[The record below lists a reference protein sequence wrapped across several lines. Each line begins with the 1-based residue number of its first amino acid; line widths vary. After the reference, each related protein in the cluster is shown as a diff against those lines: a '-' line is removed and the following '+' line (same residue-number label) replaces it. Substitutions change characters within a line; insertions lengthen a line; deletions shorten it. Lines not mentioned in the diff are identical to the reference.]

1 MKKNSIITKRLTK
14 YSNLKKNLVKNN
26 ISFRDF
32 LFFFEISFDKNDR
45 KLIRQKVKDYL
56 IVSVNRFFKKKFKR
70 NSKFDSFK
78 KYLIDL
84 PNITPNGVI
93 KVKKENFKEYLI
105 IQKYIYKILK
115 KCGISNN
122 INLMEFVEVRLM
134 RSTKYKY
141 NSKRP
146 YSSSK
151 IHSDSWSGNP
161 CDAKLAFY
169 ILGDKDNT
177 IQFYSPKKIDIN
189 FFKKKINYETAIN
202 KYGFKKIKKFNPNKL
217 TIFDQSC
224 LHKTLNFNKG
234 LRVSIDFGIIVSKK
248 TDISLFSKRYK
259 DNFFSPDNKLK
270 FVKTL
275 KSKKLKS
282 IFSKEY

>member
-1 MKKNSIITKRLTK
+1 MKNSEIITKRLAK
-14 YSNLKKNLVKNN
+14 YSNLKNNLVKNN
-26 ISFRDF
+26 ISFKDH
-32 LFFFEISFDKNDR
+32 LFFFEIDFDKNDR
-45 KLIRQKVKDYL
+45 KLIRQKVNDYL
-56 IVSVNRFFKKKFKR
+56 IASVNKFFKKKFKK
-70 NSKFDSFK
+70 NSKFDSYK

-93 KVKKENFKEYLI
+93 KVKKENFREYLI

-115 KCGISNN
+115 KFGILNN
-122 INLMEFVEVRLM
+122 IKLAEFVEVRLM

-161 CDAKLAFY
+161 CDAKLALY
-169 ILGDKDNT
+169 ICGDKDNT

-189 FFKKKINYETAIN
+189 FFKKKINYETAIK
-202 KYGFKKIKKFNPNKL
+202 KYGFNKIKKFNPKKL
-217 TIFDQSC
+217 IIFDQIT

-234 LRVSIDFGIIVSKK
+234 LRVSIDFGIMINKNFKK
-248 TDISLFSKRYK
+248 SSFSDRYK
-259 DNFFSPDNKLK
+259 NNFFDPS
-270 FVKTL
+270 
-275 KSKKLKS
+275 KSKNFMNLYKYQLNS
-282 IFSKEY
+282 IFDKKFI